1 MLHNTTKPALF
12 ILVSFIEGVKKRES
26 VVCVVPGGR
35 NPELRSMVEAQ
46 LTQQPGAHTASPG
59 WMLGQPGVLCSFG
72 VKPML
77 TRSQRCSV
85 GADLAEEVEKLCNV
99 NRLGQDNTLHFQP
112 AGKPGVYAVCSQG

>member
-99 NRLGQDNTLHFQP
+99 DLAQTIYTMHFQP